1 MKDEDLSIL
10 FERTLACDYD
20 DDGAWEAVNALR
32 SQGGREVFGMAA
44 RWLKSA
50 RPLERARAADI
61 LGQIGVG
68 PGRSHDSPAEACEL
82 LMEVLL
88 CEQHPRAAASALVA
102 LGHIQDTRAL
112 PAIYR
117 FIGHQDPVLR
127 HAVAFALGCFVEDT
141 ASHPGLMLLMTDT
154 DEDVRDWATFSLGVW
169 GDLDSARVRD
179 ALARRLSDS
188 FENVRLE
195 AIVGLA
201 KRHDPRVLPALI
213 EALEAVEAQEDPEP
227 KLIEAACALLALAE
241 EPRGWVGRDY
251 ARALRHQFGGEIA
264 PNWQ

>member
-1 MKDEDLSIL
+1 MTKESLSIL

-32 SQGGREVFGMAA
+32 SRGGKEVFSKTAQ
-44 RWLKSA
+44 WLKSA

-68 PGRSHDSPAEACEL
+68 PGRPHESPAEACEL
-82 LMEVLL
+82 LIELL
-88 CEQHPRAAASALVA
+88 LAEQHPRAAASALVA
-102 LGHIQDTRAL
+102 LGHIQDSRAL
-112 PAIYR
+112 PMIYR
-117 FIGHQDPVLR
+117 FIGHEDAVLR
-127 HAVAFALGCFVEDT
+127 HAVAFALGCFVQDT
-141 ASHPGLMLLMTDT
+141 ASPPGLMLLMTDA

-169 GDLDSARVRD
+169 GELDSARIRD
-179 ALARRLSDS
+179 ALARRLDDS

-201 KRHDPRVLPALI
+201 KRNDPRVLPVLL
-213 EALEAVEAQEDPEP
+213 EALESLEAQEDPEP
-227 KLIEAACALLALAE
+227 KLIGAACALLALPE
-241 EPRGWVGRDY
+241 EPRGWVGEDY
-251 ARALRHQFGGEIA
+251 AKALRQRFRGEFA